1 MANHSQFQL
10 LRERRFAPF
19 FWTQFLGAGNDNVY
33 KNALVIF
40 VAFQAMTLTALSAN
54 DLVNIAAAVFIA
66 PFVLFSATAGQIA
79 DKFEKSRLIRLIK
92 LFEIGIMIVGAIGF
106 YRRDLIL
113 LFAALTLMGVHST
126 LFGPV
131 KYAILPQNLR
141 NDELIGGNGL
151 VEMGT
156 FVAILLGE
164 IVGGVV
170 IAVKPEGPML
180 AGVTTIAI
188 AVAGYLVS
196 RRIPPAPAVAPEL
209 RINWNPFTETSR
221 NLRFAYGNRVVWLSM
236 LGISWFWFYGAT
248 YLTQFAT
255 FTKGVLGGDEH
266 VATLLLALFSVGIG
280 IGSLLCERLSG
291 HKVEVGLVPFG
302 SIGLSVFAID
312 LYFASRGL
320 QPQGL
325 AGIEHFISVGAHWRI
340 VVDLVLLGAFGGFY
354 IVPLYALIQERS
366 DPAYRSRIIAANN
379 ILNALFMVA
388 SAGIALGLL
397 KAGLTI
403 PQLFLATGLMN
414 AIVAIYIYSLVPEF
428 LMRFL
433 AWLLIH
439 SLYRVDKQGLEQIPD
454 QGACVIICNHVSF
467 VDAIVI
473 AACVNRPVRFV
484 MDHRIYGL
492 PLLHFIFRTMRA
504 IPIASGK
511 EDAALKERAFVE
523 AADALKAG
531 EIVCIFPEGKITDT
545 GEINP
550 FRPGL
555 QRILAQ
561 APVPVVPMALR
572 GLWGSFFSRSYRG
585 KAMRR
590 LRGLF
595 SRIAL
600 GRGRATGPRPGY
612 AGTAAGTGACLAGRL
627 PLGSEEVPMPWL
639 GFFLGSLIGAYA
651 DGVRGLVHWRRDRR
665 GGRAAADAPA
675 LVCAH
680 SGAGTAFGGA
690 RGRSRSVGA
699 GAARGACHPLRIGGR
714 PFPQRAGA
722 RRGPAGREHARGAAR
737 AAFSGAQRG
746 RGRGRC
752 QRRHRRPGDRA
763 PWPRYADGERGEAI
777 PVVIV
782 HRRQHA
788 GARRRGRAFFR
799 RRLPAVVFRRA
810 CERPHRATVCRRRA
824 GWRGPDRCRRV
835 AAQRPTSLRAGV
847 DRRRTGRAV
856 PDHIRGTGAG
866 AAALPRAGLRG
877 ARGDRCAGDHSGAG
891 V

>member
-1 MANHSQFQL
+1 MADHSQFQL

-66 PFVLFSATAGQIA
+66 PFVLFSATAGQVA

-106 YRRDLIL
+106 YRKDLIL
-113 LFAALTLMGVHST
+113 LFGALALMGVHST
-126 LFGPV
+126 VFGPV
-131 KYAILPQNLR
+131 KYAILPQQLR
-141 NDELIGGNGL
+141 SDELIGGNGL

-170 IAVKPEGPML
+170 IAIKPDGPL
-180 AGVTTIAI
+180 IAGATTIAI

-196 RRIPPAPAVAPEL
+196 RGIPTTPAVAPEL
-209 RINWNPFTETSR
+209 KINWNPLTETGR

-255 FTKGVLGGDEH
+255 FTKAVLGGDEH

-302 SIGLSVFAID
+302 SIGLSAFAID

-320 QPQGL
+320 QPEGL
-325 AGIEHFISVGAHWRI
+325 AGIEHFLSNPAHWRI
-340 VVDLVLLGAFGGFY
+340 VADLVLLGMFGGFY

-366 DPAYRSRIIAANN
+366 EPAHRSRIIAANN

-397 KAGLTI
+397 KAGLSI

-439 SLYRVDKQGLEQIPD
+439 SMYRVAKRGLEQIPD
-454 QGACVIICNHVSF
+454 QGACVIVCNHVSY

-473 AACVNRPVRFV
+473 AACVPRPVRFV
-484 MDHRIYGL
+484 MDHRIFSL
-492 PLLHFIFRTMRA
+492 PLLRFIFRTMRA
-504 IPIASGK
+504 IPIAPAK
-511 EDAALKERAFVE
+511 EDPALKEQAFTE
-523 AADALKAG
+523 AANALKAG

-545 GEINP
+545 GELNR

-555 QRILAQ
+555 QRILEQ

-572 GLWGSFFSRSYRG
+572 GLWGSFFSRASGG

-590 LRGLF
+590 LRGFF
-595 SRIAL
+595 SKIAL
-600 GRGRATGPRPGY
+600 VVGTPLAPGQATPE
-612 AGTAAGTGACLAGRL
+612 RL
-627 PLGSEEVPMPWL
+627 QE
-639 GFFLGSLIGAYA
+639 
-651 DGVRGLVHWRRDRR
+651 
-665 GGRAAADAPA
+665 
-675 LVCAH
+675 
-680 SGAGTAFGGA
+680 T
-690 RGRSRSVGA
+690 
-699 GAARGACHPLRIGGR
+699 
-714 PFPQRAGA
+714 
-722 RRGPAGREHARGAAR
+722 
-737 AAFSGAQRG
+737 
-746 RGRGRC
+746 
-752 QRRHRRPGDRA
+752 
-763 PWPRYADGERGEAI
+763 
-777 PVVIV
+777 
-782 HRRQHA
+782 
-788 GARRRGRAFFR
+788 
-799 RRLPAVVFRRA
+799 VFA
-810 CERPHRATVCRRRA
+810 
-824 GWRGPDRCRRV
+824 
-835 AAQRPTSLRAGV
+835 
-847 DRRRTGRAV
+847 
-856 PDHIRGTGAG
+856 
-866 AAALPRAGLRG
+866 LRG
-877 ARGDRCAGDHSGAG
+877 DWR
-891 V
+891 